1 MYRPDAFRED
11 RPEVLQALM
20 RARPL
25 GLLITHGAVGVTVN
39 PVPFAFYPE
48 EGELGTLRAHL
59 ARANPQWR
67 DLVQGAEATV
77 VFQGSDAY
85 VTPSWYATKAET
97 GRVVPTW
104 NYALVEARG
113 PARAIHDAGWL
124 RRQIDDLTAEQEG
137 GRPAPWA
144 VSDAP
149 AAFVDSQLR
158 GIVGVEITLTGLT
171 GKWKASQN
179 RTEADRQGV
188 VQGLTAEG
196 HDEMARLVGGNA

>member
-11 RPEVLQALM
+11 RPEVLHALM
-20 RARPL
+20 QAHPL
-25 GLLITHGAVGVTVN
+25 GLLITQGVPGVTVS
-39 PVPFAFYPE
+39 PVPFGFYPA

-67 DLVQGAEATV
+67 DLVEGAEATV

-113 PARAIHDAGWL
+113 PVRAIHDAGWL
-124 RRQIDDLTAEQEG
+124 RRQVDDLTAVQEG
-137 GRPAPWA
+137 GRPAPWG

-149 AAFVDSQLR
+149 ASFVNSQLR
-158 GIVGVEITLTGLT
+158 GIVGVEITLTSLT
-171 GKWKASQN
+171 GKWKVSQN
-179 RTEADRQGV
+179 RTEADRRGV
-188 VQGLTAEG
+188 VRGLAAEG
-196 HDEMARLVGGNA
+196 HDDMARLVGRDA